1 MSIPIIPSSMPSFE
15 DSFGPALVGS
25 WLAMGLFL
33 VGSQDHR
40 HTFIGF
46 TIQKICPTILIST
59 WLVLGTVYS
68 FWVIVANLLRC
79 QVKVESDIL
88 LAFNNTWSLKA
99 TVLLYVRAAMVCRVK
114 LWLIN

>member
-25 WLAMGLFL
+25 WLAMGLYGLTTTQAYIYWIHYPKDSAWTKTLVVFL
-33 VGSQDHR
+33 WVLSTVHSVSLSH
-40 HTFIGF
+40 HTY
-46 TIQKICPTILIST
+46 LHM
-59 WLVLGTVYS
+59 
-68 FWVIVANLLRC
+68 
-79 QVKVESDIL
+79 VKVESDIL